1 MSYCQTT
8 QAPLLT
14 VIRDHWGIFVIT
26 VHASH
31 SCRCVIIL
39 ERLKSGR
46 ASGSF
51 GPASL
56 TTFTRSAVF
65 RARTGRRLT
74 SVGPAVVEKHL
85 ATHSAAAYLF
95 NHVAQGARALVVCK
109 RRRDTSPAGCVFIGC
124 SAVAKLRQP
133 AAPLWGLPGPLA
145 LALRGGPRQNA
156 STASWGQPRAL
167 ARRPGFS
174 ALHPRCTWAS
184 PAAAA
189 PVVRAW
195 RPWTCSMVT
204 AVRLLSTEGARAGP
218 PG

>member
-1 MSYCQTT
+1 MPPTP
-8 QAPLLT
+8 AA
-14 VIRDHWGIFVIT
+14 
-26 VHASH
+26 AS
-31 SCRCVIIL
+31 SFSSASSL
-39 ERLKSGR
+39 AERALFR
-46 ASGSF
+46 
-51 GPASL
+51 PASL

-156 STASWGQPRAL
+156 STASWGQPRAWICQGMSWQP
-167 ARRPGFS
+167 APAS
-174 ALHPRCTWAS
+174 AC
-184 PAAAA
+184 
-189 PVVRAW
+189 V
-195 RPWTCSMVT
+195 
-204 AVRLLSTEGARAGP
+204 AGKV
-218 PG
+218 